1 MLIENK
7 ELDIIWTRAI
17 CNTKRLT
24 EIYLRHKFKAS
35 FIIATIANFQIHSEN
50 ISKSR
55 KLNHGTCDNRRVN
68 IYTNV
73 YLSNTIHPDSHGC
86 VICIVF
92 TAILVTD
99 RLLDASSSLAD
110 QLYYRLLITL

>member
-1 MLIENK
+1 MDNSNLQHK
-7 ELDIIWTRAI
+7 
-17 CNTKRLT
+17 LT

-35 FIIATIANFQIHSEN
+35 FIIVTFDNFHIHSEN

-55 KLNHGTCDNRRVN
+55 ELNQGTRDNRRVN

-73 YLSNTIHPDSHGC
+73 YLSNTIHPDSHGY

-99 RLLDASSSLAD
+99 RLLDASSSLTN